1 LPHLPP
7 SFRQRTLALV
17 LGVLVLIPTVLGAPA
32 MAAAAEVLQVRDAT
46 LLQVGDSNRS
56 YSVELACVAVEPGE
70 RDAAIAWLR
79 EQLPR
84 RSRVNLRPIGNH
96 DGILLARVQKLGD
109 ANDLG
114 SGLITAGL
122 ASPTPLANGCPA

>member
-7 SFRQRTLALV
+7 SFRRRTLALV

-70 RDAAIAWLR
+70 RDGAIAWLR

>member
-7 SFRQRTLALV
+7 SFRRRTLAIV

>member
-1 LPHLPP
+1 MSKLLP
-7 SFRQRTLALV
+7 SYRRRALALA
-17 LGVLVLIPTVLGAPA
+17 LGLALLLPALLGAPA
-32 MAAAAEVLQVRDAT
+32 LAAAAEVLQVRTAT

-56 YSVELACVAVEPGE
+56 YSVELACVAVEP
-70 RDAAIAWLR
+70 DQQQPAIDWLR
-79 EQLPR
+79 QQLPR

-109 ANDLG
+109 ANDLA